1 MRNHVVRKIFER
13 RSFAKLDHGFQHRWF
28 FGGPIN
34 SSCRGGRQTD
44 MRVFFLSDFRMK
56 VIAAKHSTRRIEE
69 HQVRGSIF
77 QRKRSERLQ
86 RQREAR
92 LAENCPWAATLE
104 LQPQETVSPDS
115 LRIRRAGSGV
125 STR

>member
-1 MRNHVVRKIFER
+1 
-13 RSFAKLDHGFQHRWF
+13 
-28 FGGPIN
+28 
-34 SSCRGGRQTD
+34 